1 MWFAIA
7 GEGCM
12 SKLLSVVDEWKE
24 EREIAVLAKLA
35 ISKSWSKENTAL
47 VGGIAAAER
56 NQGGLA

>member
-1 MWFAIA
+1 
-7 GEGCM
+7 M

-47 VGGIAAAER
+47 VGGVAAAER